1 MKRVGVAVVGLGVGV
16 KHLQALAAL
25 PHQYALR
32 AVCDIDAAR
41 AERVARD
48 FGVQRWVRELDDLWD
63 DPAIELV
70 SLCTPPHLH
79 LGQIRQC
86 LQAGRDVLCEKPL
99 VVSLDEL
106 DAVQAA
112 QADSGRRVFPVFQ
125 VRWGR
130 GFQQLRHL
138 QHLGHA
144 RTVLVASAETHWQR
158 GAAYYAAAWRG
169 KWASESGGVCL
180 TQAIHVHDLLTH
192 ALGPPVKVF
201 AQLATRANPIEV
213 EDCAAI
219 TLRLAGGGVVS
230 LSATLGAASNST
242 RLRLVFDD
250 LTVTAAA
257 DNPYRPGEGPWT
269 FEARD
274 SALQAAIDAAV
285 ASCPPEAES
294 FTGQYASLY
303 RTRVDGL
310 PAAVTLHDAR
320 AALELV
326 TAIYTSAETDQA
338 VVLPLAIDAPRRS
351 GWAPRA
357 GGFGS
362 RFSTCGAPGPA
373 AR

>member
-25 PHQYALR
+25 PQQYAVR
-32 AVCDIDAAR
+32 AVCDIDAGR

-48 FGVQRWVRELDDLWD
+48 FGVACGVRELSDLWD

-79 LGQIRQC
+79 LAQIWQC

-112 QADSGRRVFPVFQ
+112 QASSGRRVFPVFQ
-125 VRWGR
+125 VRWGH
-130 GFQQLRHL
+130 GYQQLRHL
-138 QHLGHA
+138 QRLGHA

-169 KWASESGGVCL
+169 QWATESGGVCL

-192 ALGPPVKVF
+192 ALGPPVRVF

-219 TLRLAGGGVVS
+219 TLRLAGGGLVS
-230 LSATLGAASNST
+230 LSATLGAAGNST
-242 RLRLVFDD
+242 RLRVVFDD
-250 LTVTAAA
+250 LTVTAAG
-257 DNPYRPGEGPWT
+257 DNPYRPGEGPWV

-274 SALQAAIDAAV
+274 PALQPTIDAAV
-285 ASCPPEAES
+285 AACPAEAES

-303 RTRVDGL
+303 RTRVHGV
-310 PAAVTLHDAR
+310 PAAVSLDDAR

-338 VVLPLAIDAPRRS
+338 VTLPLAADAERRRS
-351 GWAPRA
+351 WAPRA
-357 GGFGS
+357 GSFGS
-362 RFSTCGAPGPA
+362 RFSGGGAPA
-373 AR
+373 SADR